1 MKVEYLGNG
10 SAPIWV
16 GRVLE
21 TNAVLRFANSSSAT
35 GRASFK
41 EVLDVD
47 ACVWDVQRRL
57 ISCVTVAQWP
67 VAERLE
73 RKRKTLY

>member
-10 SAPIWV
+10 NTPVWV

-21 TNAVLRFANSSSAT
+21 TNAVLRFSNSQSAA
-35 GRASFK
+35 GRATSGQI
-41 EVLDVD
+41 LDVD

-67 VAERLE
+67 AVERPE
-73 RKRKTLY
+73 RKRKTLC

>member
-16 GRVLE
+16 GRVVE
-21 TNAVLRFANSSSAT
+21 TNAVLRFANSSSAP
-35 GRASFK
+35 GRANFK
-41 EVLDVD
+41 QVLDID

-67 VAERLE
+67 AAERPD
-73 RKRKTLY
+73 RKRKALV